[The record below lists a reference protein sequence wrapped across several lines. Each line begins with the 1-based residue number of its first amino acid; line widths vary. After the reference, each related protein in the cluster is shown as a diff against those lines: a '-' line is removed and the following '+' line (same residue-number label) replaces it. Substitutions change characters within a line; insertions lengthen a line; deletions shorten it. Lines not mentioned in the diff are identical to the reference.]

1 MRRQSHDLFRK
12 LISVRSADCQS
23 VWSQL
28 GCQLKISDR
37 PAFHA
42 YVRVAGACC
51 RLLLLVCLVMIP
63 CSGTAQS
70 RGELPQQKKPEQKPT
85 PTPVP
90 APAGQPANPAPTPA
104 KETEKGQPIP
114 AEEKKGEE
122 KKPEPTEGQQPL
134 SGKEPDQQPGSET
147 QTPAQTEATP
157 SPRPLP
163 AREAAPSSSATQPV
177 TEPSPQ
183 EATPAPSATPATEA
197 TPVAVQAT
205 PAPTPTPTPFVETL
219 TTQLR
224 ERFRQETD
232 ALSGVFSLSRII
244 IALLILLS
252 AYFLNRVVVYLLKRI
267 ARRQTRYAQLLRRFA
282 PLFGFSL
289 WIVAGLLV
297 ASLFASSLLAGL
309 IIVLAV
315 LLAAAVAGQS
325 LLRDLAGG
333 VVILL
338 ERPFQLGD
346 RVTIGQH
353 QGEVRDIGL
362 RAFRLQSPDGSSVS
376 IPNAEI
382 LRQPVANANPG
393 TMESL
398 VTTELFLPAG
408 INSDEARRIAREAA
422 VLSPCVYLDKPV
434 EVEIDEAYRT
444 ERLIRILV
452 RAHVFDAA
460 WEHRLRSD
468 IVRNTEQGFRRL
480 LTEAQERQNPAAT

>member
-1 MRRQSHDLFRK
+1 MRRQGHDLFRK
-12 LISVRSADCQS
+12 LISVRSANCQS

-28 GCQLKISDR
+28 DYHQKISDR
-37 PAFHA
+37 PAFYA

-51 RLLLLVCLVMIP
+51 RLLLLVCLVIIP

-70 RGELPQQKKPEQKPT
+70 RGELSPQKKPEQKPT

-104 KETEKGQPIP
+104 KETEKGQPVP

-122 KKPEPTEGQQPL
+122 KKPELTEGQQPP
-134 SGKEPDQQPGSET
+134 SGKEPDQQGSEI

-163 AREAAPSSSATQPV
+163 AREAASSSSGTQPV
-177 TEPSPQ
+177 TGPLPQ
-183 EATPAPSATPATEA
+183 EATPAPPATPATET
-197 TPVAVQAT
+197 TPLAVQAT
-205 PAPTPTPTPFVETL
+205 PALPPTPTPFVETL

-224 ERFRQETD
+224 ERFRQETA

-252 AYFLNRVVVYLLKRI
+252 AYFLNRVVGYLLKRI

-289 WIVAGLLV
+289 WIVAGLLA

-309 IIVLAV
+309 FIVLAV

-382 LRQPVANANPG
+382 LRQPIANANPG

-422 VLSPCVYLDKPV
+422 VLSPCVYLDQPV
-434 EVEIDEAYRT
+434 EVEIDEAWRT

-480 LTEAQERQNPAAT
+480 LSEAQEKQKPAAT